1 MPTQTPIYLSIRL
14 EDKLEE
20 IRQRTLDGQHQV
32 YDPVRKKFVAWQPE
46 EMVRQLLILY
56 LAGVFNIPYSRMAVE
71 RGLVINGQ
79 RKRFDL
85 VIYDKKGKPWMLAEC
100 KAFDVTISTQTAI
113 QTAHYNSQLLCPYLL
128 MTNGPVCLLCKVDFN
143 SGEVQFLSSF
153 PESV

>member
-56 LAGVFNIPYSRMAVE
+56 LAGVNNIPYSRIAVE

-79 RKRFDL
+79 RK
-85 VIYDKKGKPWMLAEC
+85 
-100 KAFDVTISTQTAI
+100 
-113 QTAHYNSQLLCPYLL
+113 
-128 MTNGPVCLLCKVDFN
+128 
-143 SGEVQFLSSF
+143 EV
-153 PESV
+153 